1 LWCSQLLDTLW
12 LSITLFVQGS
22 GLKKRLIGIFTLLAF
37 VGSFLLA
44 SYFNNYSVSL
54 RAQLN
59 KTIHWVESLFADVPE
74 FKKPLTNTEKTI
86 AKAKPKKK
94 YQHVEVGNARAC
106 KDTSLGEV
114 EYKKVGE
121 VYTWVDERG
130 IANFSSV
137 PPQKGEFKVLN
148 YAGEKVFDYFTLDL
162 NTESL
167 PYDFNQKLTLKL
179 NKLFEVY
186 GQLLDRSSLK
196 KVDINLRVYASKMAF
211 NQIKAKHN
219 MPIGDNTP
227 GFYSH
232 ASNQAYLLLTNNPA
246 TMRTA
251 THEAAHAINRGIIGY
266 SPKWLNEGLAEYS
279 EYIEIKGQSSRV
291 YPNQNWT
298 SNGFVSEQ
306 LLPLDK
312 LLAATNSDWNSKLR
326 SRLYATSGAFIHFM
340 MDNPQ
345 RKGMLAKVIKY
356 EQQNLCDVIDIQ
368 QVEKVIGMPIEGL
381 QRQFSYWAG
390 LKLRAHNI

>member
-1 LWCSQLLDTLW
+1 MILYGLALTE
-12 LSITLFVQGS
+12 TVQGS
-22 GLKKRLIGIFTLLAF
+22 DLKKRFIGILTMLAF

-44 SYFNNYSVSL
+44 NYFSDHGISL
-54 RAQLN
+54 HAQLN
-59 KTIHWVESLFADVPE
+59 KAIHWVESLFGEDSDLDRPPA
-74 FKKPLTNTEKTI
+74 NTKQAVI
-86 AKAKPKKK
+86 KAKPKEQ
-94 YQHVEVGNARAC
+94 YQHLEVGNVKAC

-114 EYKKVGE
+114 KYKKVGE

-130 IANFSSV
+130 IANFSST
-137 PPQKGEFKVLN
+137 PPKKGEFTLLN

-167 PYDFNQKLTLKL
+167 PYDFHQKLTLKL

-186 GQLLDRSSLK
+186 GQLLDRSLLK
-196 KVDINLRVYASKMAF
+196 KVDINLRIYASKTAF

-232 ASNQAYLLLTNNPA
+232 ASNQAHLLLTSHAA

-279 EYIEIKGQSSRV
+279 EYIEVAGHNSRV
-291 YPNQNWT
+291 YPNENWT
-298 SNGFVSEQ
+298 SNGLVSEQ
-306 LLPLDK
+306 LLPLGK
-312 LLAATNSDWNSKLR
+312 LLTATNSDWNSEIR
-326 SRLYATSGAFIHFM
+326 NRLYATSWAFVYFM
-340 MDNPQ
+340 MDNQQ
-345 RKGMLAKVIKY
+345 RKGLLAKVIKY
-356 EQQNLCDVIDIQ
+356 EQQNLCNVTDMQ
-368 QVEKVIGMPIEGL
+368 QVEKIIGMSIKEL
-381 QRQFSYWAG
+381 QRQFSYWANQR
-390 LKLRAHNI
+390 LKAH

>member
-1 LWCSQLLDTLW
+1 LIPYGLAL
-12 LSITLFVQGS
+12 ILFVQGS
-22 GLKKRLIGIFTLLAF
+22 DLNKRFLGVFTLLAF

-44 SYFNNYSVSL
+44 SYFSNHGVSL
-54 RAQLN
+54 HAQLN

-74 FKKPLTNTEKTI
+74 LKKPPANTVQTI
-86 AKAKPKKK
+86 AKTRPNKQ

-114 EYKKVGE
+114 GYKKVGE

-130 IANFSSV
+130 IANFSSA
-137 PPQKGEFKVLN
+137 PPKKGEFKILN

-167 PYDFNQKLTLKL
+167 PYDFNQRLTLKL
-179 NKLFEVY
+179 NKLFEIY
-186 GQLLDRSSLK
+186 GQLLDKSSLK
-196 KVDINLRVYASKMAF
+196 KVDINLRVYASKVAF

-219 MPIGDNTP
+219 MPISDNTP

-232 ASNQAYLLLTNNPA
+232 GSNQAHLLLTNHAA

-279 EYIEIKGQSSRV
+279 EYIEVKGKSSRV
-291 YPNQNWT
+291 YPNQNWI
-298 SNGFVSEQ
+298 SKGLVSEQ

-312 LLAATNSDWNSKLR
+312 LLAATNGDWNSKLR
-326 SRLYATSGAFIHFM
+326 SRLYATSWAFIYFM
-340 MDNPQ
+340 MDNQ
-345 RKGMLAKVIKY
+345 ERKGMLAKVIKY
-356 EQQNLCDVIDIQ
+356 EQQNLCDVTGIQ
-368 QVEKVIGMPIEGL
+368 QMKKVIGMSPEGL
-381 QRQFSYWAG
+381 QRQFSSWTKIK
-390 LKLRAHNI
+390 LKLHSI